1 MEGIIDILILKAL
14 SNRKRFISLRSAV
27 PNDMVSADTQAMLAW
42 FSMYFSTFPDRENI
56 DLHELAEL
64 VKLRSGGQG
73 QEQIAL
79 TLHLVQQLQVPVA
92 AESLQ
97 GILAQLQELDLAG
110 RAGAVIARYNS
121 GEEVE
126 LSFELQNMAS
136 QTRRSIA
143 EGGKASWAD
152 ADIGKYLAMENDEG
166 GLQWSMFPVL
176 ENRLKGVR
184 PGINIAVA
192 APTDQGK
199 TSLLCYLAAGF
210 ARQAHELHPGR
221 PLLYLV
227 NEGTQERITVRM
239 YQTVLQCTMDELQK
253 FNEEGTLLDRYAA
266 VLHKRDAIRVANIH
280 GKNLAQVEDLIGRH
294 NPYMVITDMTGRIR
308 SMTNKGGM
316 NDISQL
322 EDVWNSIREM
332 TVIQDFAHIGTVQVS
347 AEGFDMLYPP
357 LSAMQNSKTGIQTT
371 LDLCLMMGALNN
383 PEAAKLRGLST
394 PKNKLGRSGCT
405 AQNQVQMYFDPT
417 RNSWDMGTV

>member
-1 MEGIIDILILKAL
+1 MDILILKAL
-14 SNRKRFISLRSAV
+14 SNRKRFGSLRSAV
-27 PNDMVSADTQAMLAW
+27 PNDMVAPDTQAMLAW
-42 FSMYFSTFPDRENI
+42 FSMYFTTFPDRDNV
-56 DLHELAEL
+56 DLTELAEL

-73 QEQIAL
+73 QESIAL
-79 TLHLVQQLQVPVA
+79 TLHLIQQLQLPVA
-92 AESLQ
+92 PESLQ

-110 RAGAVIARYNS
+110 RTGSLLSRYNA

-126 LSFELQNMAS
+126 LSFELQNMAA

-152 ADIGKYLAMENDEG
+152 GDIGQYLAMENDNG
-166 GLQWSMFPVL
+166 GLQWDMFPVL
-176 ENRLKGVR
+176 DTRLKGVR

-192 APTDQGK
+192 APTDKGK

-210 ARQAHELHPGR
+210 AKQAVQVHPGR

-227 NEGTQERITVRM
+227 NEGTQERITVRTF
-239 YQTVLQCTMDELQK
+239 QTVLQCTMEELVK
-253 FNEEGTLLDRYAA
+253 FQQDGTLYDRYEA
-266 VLHKRDAIRVANIH
+266 VVHSRDAIRVANIH
-280 GKNLAQVEDLIGRH
+280 GKNVAQVEDLIGRH

-316 NDISQL
+316 NDIGQL
-322 EDVWNSIREM
+322 EEVWNSIREM

-383 PEAAKLRGLST
+383 PDAARLRGLST
-394 PKNKLGRSGCT
+394 PKNKLARSGCHSE
-405 AQNQVQMYFDPT
+405 NQVQLYFDPT
-417 RNSWDMGTV
+417 RNAWDMGML

>member
-1 MEGIIDILILKAL
+1 MIG
-14 SNRKRFISLRSAV
+14 
-27 PNDMVSADTQAMLAW
+27 PDTQAMLAW
-42 FSMYFSTFPDRENI
+42 FGMYFTTFPDRDNI
-56 DLHELAEL
+56 DLSELREL
-64 VKLRSGGQG
+64 VKLRSGGAG
-73 QEQIAL
+73 AEQIAL
-79 TLHLVQQLQVPVA
+79 TLHLVQQLQMPVA
-92 AESLQ
+92 QESLA

-143 EGGKASWAD
+143 EGGRASWAD
-152 ADIGKYLAMENDEG
+152 GDIGQYLAMENDEG
-166 GLQWSMFPVL
+166 GLQWSMFPAL

-210 ARQAHELHPGR
+210 AKQAHAMYDKR

-239 YQTVLQCTMDELQK
+239 YQTVLQCTLEELAQYQQD
-253 FNEEGTLLDRYAA
+253 GSLIPRYEA
-266 VLHKRDAIRVANIH
+266 VVQRRDAIRVANIH

-322 EDVWNSIREM
+322 EDVWNSVREM

-347 AEGFDMLYPP
+347 YEGTDMLYPP
-357 LSAMQNSKTGIQTT
+357 LTAMQNSKTGIQTT
-371 LDLCLMMGALNN
+371 LDLCLMMGALTN
-383 PEAAKLRGLST
+383 PDAAKLRGLST
-394 PKNKLGRSGCT
+394 PKNKLARSGCT

-417 RNSWDMGTV
+417 TNSWDMGIA

>member
-1 MEGIIDILILKAL
+1 
-14 SNRKRFISLRSAV
+14 
-27 PNDMVSADTQAMLAW
+27 MVGPDTQAMLAW
-42 FSMYFSTFPDRENI
+42 FGMYFTTFPDRDNI
-56 DLHELAEL
+56 DLSELREL
-64 VKLRSGGQG
+64 VKLRSGGAG
-73 QEQIAL
+73 AEQIAL
-79 TLHLVQQLQVPVA
+79 TLHLVQQLQMPVA
-92 AESLQ
+92 QESLA

-143 EGGKASWAD
+143 EGGRASWAD
-152 ADIGKYLAMENDEG
+152 GDIGQYLAMENDEG
-166 GLQWSMFPVL
+166 GLQWSMFPAL

-210 ARQAHELHPGR
+210 AKQAHTMYDKR

-239 YQTVLQCTMDELQK
+239 YQTVLQCTLEELAQYQQD
-253 FNEEGTLLDRYAA
+253 GSLIPRYEA
-266 VLHKRDAIRVANIH
+266 VVQRRDAIRVANIH

-322 EDVWNSIREM
+322 EDVWNSVREM

-347 AEGFDMLYPP
+347 YEGTDMLYPP
-357 LSAMQNSKTGIQTT
+357 LTAMQNSKTGIQTT
-371 LDLCLMMGALNN
+371 LDLCLMMGALTN
-383 PEAAKLRGLST
+383 PDAAKLRGLST
-394 PKNKLGRSGCT
+394 PKNKLARSGCT

-417 RNSWDMGTV
+417 TNSWDMGIA

>member
-1 MEGIIDILILKAL
+1 
-14 SNRKRFISLRSAV
+14 
-27 PNDMVSADTQAMLAW
+27 MVGPDTQAMLAW
-42 FSMYFSTFPDRENI
+42 FGMYFTTFPDRDNI
-56 DLHELAEL
+56 DLSELREL
-64 VKLRSGGQG
+64 VKLRSGGAG
-73 QEQIAL
+73 AEQIAL
-79 TLHLVQQLQVPVA
+79 TLHLVQQLQMPVA
-92 AESLQ
+92 QESLA

-110 RAGAVIARYNS
+110 RAGAVIARYNA

-143 EGGKASWAD
+143 EGGRASWAD
-152 ADIGKYLAMENDEG
+152 GDIGQYLAMENDEG
-166 GLQWSMFPVL
+166 GLQWSMFPAL

-210 ARQAHELHPGR
+210 AKQAHTMYDKR

-239 YQTVLQCTMDELQK
+239 YQTVLQCTLEELAQYQQD
-253 FNEEGTLLDRYAA
+253 GSLIPRYEA
-266 VLHKRDAIRVANIH
+266 VVQRRDAIRVANIH

-308 SMTNKGGM
+308 SMTHKGGM

-322 EDVWNSIREM
+322 EDVWNSVREM

-347 AEGFDMLYPP
+347 YEGTDMLYPP
-357 LSAMQNSKTGIQTT
+357 LTAMQNSKTGIQTT
-371 LDLCLMMGALNN
+371 LDLCLMMGALTN
-383 PEAAKLRGLST
+383 PDAAKLRGLST
-394 PKNKLGRSGCT
+394 PKNKLARSGCT

-417 RNSWDMGTV
+417 TNSWDMGIA

>member
-1 MEGIIDILILKAL
+1 
-14 SNRKRFISLRSAV
+14 
-27 PNDMVSADTQAMLAW
+27 MVGPDTQAMLAW
-42 FSMYFSTFPDRENI
+42 FGMYFTTFPDRDNI
-56 DLHELAEL
+56 DLSELREL
-64 VKLRSGGQG
+64 VKLRSGGAG
-73 QEQIAL
+73 AEQIAL
-79 TLHLVQQLQVPVA
+79 TLHLVQQLQMPVA
-92 AESLQ
+92 QESLA

-110 RAGAVIARYNS
+110 RAGAVIARYNA

-143 EGGKASWAD
+143 EGGRASWAD
-152 ADIGKYLAMENDEG
+152 GDIGQYLAMENDEG
-166 GLQWSMFPVL
+166 GLQWSMFPAL

-210 ARQAHELHPGR
+210 AKQAPAMYDKR

-239 YQTVLQCTMDELQK
+239 YQTVLQCTLEELAQYQQD
-253 FNEEGTLLDRYAA
+253 GSLIPRYEA
-266 VLHKRDAIRVANIH
+266 VVQRRDAIRVANIH

-322 EDVWNSIREM
+322 EDVWNSVREM

-347 AEGFDMLYPP
+347 YEGTDMLYPP
-357 LSAMQNSKTGIQTT
+357 LTAMQNSKTGIQTT
-371 LDLCLMMGALNN
+371 LDLCLMMGALTN
-383 PEAAKLRGLST
+383 PDAAKLRGLST
-394 PKNKLGRSGCT
+394 PKNKLARSGCT

-417 RNSWDMGTV
+417 TNSWDMGIA

>member
-1 MEGIIDILILKAL
+1 M
-14 SNRKRFISLRSAV
+14 IS
-27 PNDMVSADTQAMLAW
+27 PDTQAMLAW
-42 FSMYFSTFPDRENI
+42 FGMYFTTFPDRDNI
-56 DLHELAEL
+56 DLSELREL
-64 VKLRSGGQG
+64 VKLRSGGAG
-73 QEQIAL
+73 AEQIAL
-79 TLHLVQQLQVPVA
+79 TLHLVQQLQMPVA
-92 AESLQ
+92 QESLA

-143 EGGKASWAD
+143 EGGRASWAD
-152 ADIGKYLAMENDEG
+152 GDIGQYLAMENDEG
-166 GLQWSMFPVL
+166 GLQWSMFPAL

-210 ARQAHELHPGR
+210 AKQAHTMYDKR

-239 YQTVLQCTMDELQK
+239 YQTVLQCTLEELAQYQQD
-253 FNEEGTLLDRYAA
+253 GSLIPRYEA
-266 VLHKRDAIRVANIH
+266 VVQRRDAIRVANIH

-322 EDVWNSIREM
+322 EDVWNSVREM

-347 AEGFDMLYPP
+347 YEGTDMLYPP
-357 LSAMQNSKTGIQTT
+357 LTAMQNSKTGIQTT
-371 LDLCLMMGALNN
+371 LDLCLMMGALTN
-383 PEAAKLRGLST
+383 PDAAKLRGLST
-394 PKNKLGRSGCT
+394 PKNKLARSGCT

-417 RNSWDMGTV
+417 TNSWDMGIA